1 MKNTPYSQL
10 IENMRNEKKS
20 LPDDFW
26 DNLEPNIPTYGKDKR
41 IMNAKFPKYFLLFS
55 SIAFLVV
62 VALLIPKYYS
72 AIDNNQLTTNEN
84 LTNISNSEN
93 DMSQANSFIA
103 SDNQPENI
111 EPADISKT
119 KFISEPKSK
128 EVSNAS
134 HQKGNNNQGEKGHTN
149 TFSETITS
157 NIIIL
162 SEPTK
167 PEIIQP
173 QATTSISIE
182 NKESFDRSL
191 INQLS
196 IPFYKP
202 NFEADINQF
211 RLPDEVTEC
220 FSFSHKS
227 KSFWFL
233 ELDALATFNQKNYKD
248 SSASEVSSLLKL
260 RKETESALFSY
271 GFGLKAG
278 VILPNN
284 LVIRGGAYYH
294 FIREY
299 FDYYGDTTLTST
311 TDGIRQGIHI
321 VKTTNVYKTLDAELD
336 LGYRFNFGRIQLEP
350 SLGVSYNFS
359 LNRKGNILNN
369 SFKPDSISTNTSY
382 GDQIFKSNE
391 GLGIKGEL
399 SLHYYFD
406 ARTSAYATIQ
416 YKRYFNNWMKPEYPI
431 DIRYNHFMLGIGVRR
446 FF

>member
-1 MKNTPYSQL
+1 MKNTSYSQL
-10 IENMRNEKKS
+10 IANMRNEKKS

-41 IMNAKFPKYFLLFS
+41 IMNAKFPKYFLLFG
-55 SIAFLVV
+55 SIALLVV
-62 VALLIPKYYS
+62 LALLIPKYYS
-72 AIDNNQLTTNEN
+72 AIDNNQPTTNEN

-93 DMSQANSFIA
+93 AMSQVNSIIA
-103 SDNQPENI
+103 SDNQLENI
-111 EPADISKT
+111 ELADISKT

-134 HQKGNNNQGEKGHTN
+134 HQKVNNNQGAKSHTN
-149 TFSETITS
+149 TFSETISS
-157 NIIIL
+157 NKIIL

-173 QATTSISIE
+173 QLTNFNSVQ
-182 NKESFDRSL
+182 NKESFDRSM
-191 INQLS
+191 INHIS

-202 NFEADINQF
+202 NFEADFNQF

-220 FSFSHKS
+220 FSFSRKS
-227 KSFWFL
+227 KSYWFL

-248 SSASEVSSLLKL
+248 SSESEVSSLVKL
-260 RKETESALFSY
+260 RKETESPLFSY
-271 GFGLKAG
+271 GLGLKAG
-278 VILPNN
+278 VVLPNN
-284 LVIRGGAYYH
+284 LVIKGGAYYH
-294 FIREY
+294 FMREY

-336 LGYRFNFGRIQLEP
+336 LGYRFNFGKIQLEP

-359 LNRKGNILNN
+359 LKRKGNILNN
-369 SFKPDSISTNTSY
+369 TFKPDSISTNTTY
-382 GDQIFKSNE
+382 GDLIFKSNE
-391 GLGIKGEL
+391 GFGIKGEL
-399 SLHYYFD
+399 SLHYALND
-406 ARTSAYATIQ
+406 KTSVYATMQ
-416 YKRYFNNWMKPEYPI
+416 YKRYFSNWMKPEYPI